1 MPEDILDIFFH
12 PIVLVNINILWK
24 WNKINCVWPLF
35 VVCPIYS
42 NYIVIKQQTTNS
54 FSMFKWRKKKSF
66 DVFFSIWLVCLRD
79 SSTFVSQTHTQT
91 TYGLL
96 LLLLDSF
103 FCSIINSWQSTMDM
117 MMMELKFS
125 SFLGFFCEF
134 SIFSQ
139 FWLFLWCQSC
149 HAIMITS
156 VFFWKKKQ

>member
-66 DVFFSIWLVCLRD
+66 DVFSYLVGVFAWFQHICQPNTHTHKQPMACCCCCWIPFFVP
-79 SSTFVSQTHTQT
+79 SSTRDNQPWTWWRWNWNF
-91 TYGLL
+91 LL
-96 LLLLDSF
+96 FWVF
-103 FCSIINSWQSTMDM
+103 FANFQ
-117 MMMELKFS
+117 F
-125 SFLGFFCEF
+125 FLNFGFFYGANHVT
-134 SIFSQ
+134 
-139 FWLFLWCQSC
+139 L
-149 HAIMITS
+149 
-156 VFFWKKKQ
+156 